1 MSMSLDAAADVMP
14 EAMREKVSED
24 SLWYLIQEISVE
36 K

>member
-14 EAMREKVSED
+14 EAMREKVREN
-24 SLWYLIQEISVE
+24 SLWYLIQEISME

>member
-14 EAMREKVSED
+14 KAMREKVN